1 MKPILAVLVLLATP
15 VLLAQQEA
23 PQNDSI
29 RQSELRAD
37 LFFLASDS
45 MQGRLAATAENRLA
59 AEFIKSR
66 FDRLGL
72 TPVGQNGS
80 FFHEYNLTTASLADS
95 NQLLISTGNGN
106 AQRSLR
112 LLQDYYPL
120 NFSASGRARG
130 DLAFTGFGIMSPE
143 RGHDDYSGGTVAG
156 KVVLAFDHEP
166 GERDPDSVFDGV
178 VRSEVARSLRKAL
191 FAQEQG
197 AVALLIVSDIHNHTG
212 PDNFQRQANSTWP
225 VNPRRVPRYT
235 LSAWMD
241 QVRIPVAQISP
252 AVASALIHG
261 SGYTLEKLSEVAEI
275 DGGVTPIPMTERTVE
290 ITATVD
296 RRVIPD
302 RNVVAMLE
310 GSDPELSDEL
320 IIICAHY
327 DHDGVANGQVFNG
340 ADDDGSGTV
349 ALLEIAEAFARAA
362 ADGMRPRRS
371 VLFAAW
377 NSEER
382 GLLGAWAYTEQPIV
396 PLEQTVAVLNMDM
409 VGRNEEVP
417 VGGGRR
423 FNGLE
428 IQTAESNENSVN
440 IMGYT
445 YSPDLQT
452 EVQEANEAYGLRL
465 KMEYDN
471 NASNLL
477 RRSDQWPF
485 LQNGVPAIFF
495 HTGLH
500 PDYHTPYDQ
509 PEKINYQKLETIAR
523 LVHQVA
529 WNIAQNP
536 SRPRYAARTP

>member
-80 FFHEYNLTTASLADS
+80 FFHEYNLTTASLADN
-95 NQLLISTGNGN
+95 NQLLVSTDNGN
-106 AQRSLR
+106 SERSLR

-536 SRPRYAARTP
+536 SRPRYAARIP

>member
-80 FFHEYNLTTASLADS
+80 FFHEYNLTTASLADN
-95 NQLLISTGNGN
+95 NQLLVSTDNGN
-106 AQRSLR
+106 SERSLR